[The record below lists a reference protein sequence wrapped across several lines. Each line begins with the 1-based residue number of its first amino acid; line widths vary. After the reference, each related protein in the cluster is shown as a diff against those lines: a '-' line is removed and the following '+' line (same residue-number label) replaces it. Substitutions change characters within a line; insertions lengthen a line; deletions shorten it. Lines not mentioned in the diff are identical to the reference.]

1 MKTKL
6 EADHWHRTANDQGQ
20 PYDFV
25 SVEKL
30 LEDFF
35 REAERILSEQDV
47 AFEIVNDSED

>member
-1 MKTKL
+1 VKPKL
-6 EADHWHRTANDQGQ
+6 EADHWHRTATDEGR

-35 REAERILSEQDV
+35 REAERILNEQGV
-47 AFEIVNDSED
+47 AFEIVDDQED